1 MRVRPET
8 GGVLAVSAWLRRDG
22 PPMSEDEQKLVA
34 TIGEVMLT
42 ASLDS
47 LSDYQ
52 KWMGEAGFSMVGAE
66 DITRYVERTW
76 DQCTRLAE
84 RPPIKHM
91 LRFTSASTRRFVQ
104 SFPLMKQA
112 YAEGAMALGLFVA
125 KKP

>member
-1 MRVRPET
+1 
-8 GGVLAVSAWLRRDG
+8 
-22 PPMSEDEQKLVA
+22 MSEDEQKLVA
-34 TIGEVMLT
+34 TIGEAMLT

-52 KWMGEAGFSMVGAE
+52 KWTGEASFTMVAVE

-76 DQCTRLAE
+76 EQCTCIAE
-84 RPPIKHM
+84 RLPIKYL

-112 YAEGAMALGLFVA
+112 YAEGAMAFGLFVA
-125 KKP
+125 KKPY